1 MDPEGDHT
9 HSSFSPHPS
18 SFSPHLSSFSFHPSF
33 SSSSFH
39 PPLLPSHL
47 FLSHFS
53 PHPTLLIL
61 PSSSLHSSFHLI
73 ICLTSFLSQ
82 PFFIPLTASFFTL
95 FQPYSFIFSAILSY
109 FSSFHIIFFNSF
121 FIKFFFI
128 PYSLHHSFIPHSSF
142 IIHPFTIYRFT
153 THPIFTTHS
162 SITHPSNNPPFM
174 LPPDCFLQRQTRGCT
189 AIASCG
195 PVTCTK
201 PLTAAS
207 SAPPTTSISTT
218 QTSKPEL

>member
-1 MDPEGDHT
+1 MTSSPPIYSEVQLRALEGRDEDEEEEKAVA
-9 HSSFSPHPS
+9 SFTGVLPQPPPTSAIPLSPYRS
-18 SFSPHLSSFSFHPSF
+18 EDLSSVWSARR
-33 SSSSFH
+33 
-39 PPLLPSHL
+39 PLGQWTRKVTLHIPL
-47 FLSHFS
+47 FL
-53 PHPTLLIL
+53 PTHPL
-61 PSSSLHSSFHLI
+61 
-73 ICLTSFLSQ
+73 
-82 PFFIPLTASFFTL
+82 FT
-95 FQPYSFIFSAILSY
+95 
-109 FSSFHIIFFNSF
+109 
-121 FIKFFFI
+121 FFFI

-207 SAPPTTSISTT
+207 SAPPTTSTSTT